1 MYMKNLKCVIN
12 SARKKG
18 LIRSARYPFG
28 NDRYE
33 IPAGSGRNMALSLRE
48 IEAVATYTDNRSGT
62 EELRDLWFFSYLCNG
77 INFSD
82 MLTLKYSNI
91 FNGEIRFLR
100 SKTFRSIK
108 CKKEIRAAITP
119 EMQAIIGRWGN
130 PNQPQNFIFK
140 YLKGTETPFEQISII
155 KNVIKRC
162 NNKLKQIAKKLKIEQ
177 LSTYTARHS
186 FATVLKRS
194 GANIAYISDSLGH
207 TNLSTTENYLAGF
220 ETDEL
225 IKNSK
230 LLTDFKN
237 S

>member
-1 MYMKNLKCVIN
+1 MYMKNLKYVIN
-12 SARKKG
+12 SARKRG

-91 FNGEIRFLR
+91 FNGEIR
-100 SKTFRSIK
+100 
-108 CKKEIRAAITP
+108 AAITP

-130 PNQPQNFIFK
+130 PNQSQNFIFK
-140 YLKGTETPFEQISII
+140 YLKGTETPLEQISII

-225 IKNSK
+225 IQNSK